1 MANWN
6 WLRPGMHI
14 KRWVFLI
21 TFGLMVL
28 FIGAMFL
35 TLAVFMPDA
44 QPFGMDAYGT
54 GIVFVVPGMIAVF
67 IGIYRLLRRIEKML
81 RRQDDNRNLGDIA
94 YQYNR
99 LEQGPR
105 FVCFGGGTGLS
116 TFLSGIREYSQRI
129 TAIVSVADDGGS
141 SGRLRLDFDM
151 IPPGDIRNC
160 LVALSDTSPA
170 MARLLQYRFPEG
182 EFSGHSFGNLFI
194 TVLAII
200 ENDFGSAI
208 REMNKILN
216 VRGQV
221 LPATLDKI
229 SLVANHPDGSKTTG
243 QQWIA
248 KSGKEIESLELKP
261 HPGDVSMDVLAAIRQ
276 ADLITLG
283 PGSLF
288 TSVLPNLLDPKV
300 VQAINDSPARVV
312 FIINTAGQIGETAGF
327 TVSTHLRMLRK
338 HAPNLR
344 VDIALVNDRP
354 PSEEQRAK
362 LAAKGVTPTE
372 YDVRETAAM
381 GVEIVLR
388 DVVNM
393 DNPVRH
399 DPRKTG
405 KAILEICTT
414 PEIGRRHAP
423 PGGGAEAV
431 GGQQA

>member
-1 MANWN
+1 MANWR

-21 TFGLMVL
+21 TVGLIIL

-35 TLAVFMPDA
+35 TLGVFMPDA
-44 QPFGMDAYGT
+44 QPFGMDPYGT
-54 GIVFVVPGMIAVF
+54 GVVFVVPGMIAVF

-81 RRQDDNRNLGDIA
+81 RRADDRRDLGEIA

-116 TFLSGIREYSQRI
+116 TFLAGIREYSQRI

-160 LVALSDTSPA
+160 LVALSDISPS

-200 ENDFGSAI
+200 ENDFGAAI
-208 REMNKILN
+208 REMNRILN

-229 SLVANHPDGSKTTG
+229 SLVANHTDGSKTTG

-261 HPGDVSMDVLAAIRQ
+261 HPGDVSMDVLAAIRR

-300 VQAINDSPARVV
+300 VRAINDSPARVV
-312 FIINTAGQIGETAGF
+312 FLVNTAGQVGETQGF
-327 TVSTHLRMLRK
+327 TVSRHLAMLKK
-338 HAPNLR
+338 HAPELK
-344 VDIALVNDRP
+344 VDIALVNNRP
-354 PSEEQRAK
+354 PTAEQIAA
-362 LAAKGVTPTE
+362 LAAKGIAPTE
-372 YDVRETAAM
+372 YDVGETGGM
-381 GVEIVLR
+381 GVEVMLYDVL
-388 DVVNM
+388 DTA
-393 DNPVRH
+393 NPVRH
-399 DPRKTG
+399 DPKKTG
-405 KAILEICTT
+405 RAIMEICADQDF
-414 PEIGRRHAP
+414 GR
-423 PGGGAEAV
+423 GAAR
-431 GGQQA
+431 ADRD

>member
-1 MANWN
+1 MSWR

-21 TFGLMVL
+21 TFGLIVL

-35 TLAVFMPDA
+35 TLGVFLPDA
-44 QPFGMDAYGT
+44 QPFGMDAYGK
-54 GIVFVVPGMIAVF
+54 GVVFVVPGMVAVF

-81 RRQDDNRNLGDIA
+81 RRQDDRRDLGEIA
-94 YQYNR
+94 YQYHR

-105 FVCFGGGTGLS
+105 LVCFGGGTGLS
-116 TFLSGIREYSQRI
+116 TFLSGVRDYSQRI

-160 LVALSDTSPA
+160 LVALADISPS

-194 TVLAII
+194 AVLAII

-208 REMNKILN
+208 REMNRILN

-248 KSGKEIESLELKP
+248 KCGKEIESLELRP

-300 VQAINDSPARVV
+300 TQAINDSPARVV
-312 FIINTAGQIGETAGF
+312 FIVNTAGQVGETEGF
-327 TVSTHLRMLRK
+327 AVSTHLKTLRK

-344 VDIALVNDRP
+344 VDIALVNNRP
-354 PSEEQRAK
+354 PAPEQLEK
-362 LAAKGVTPTE
+362 MLAKGVAPTE
-372 YDVRETAAM
+372 YDVRETRDM
-381 GVEIVLR
+381 GIEIILR
-388 DVVNM
+388 DVVNT
-393 DNPVRH
+393 DNPIRH
-399 DPRKTG
+399 DPQKTG
-405 KAILEICTT
+405 KAIMDICAN
-414 PEIGRRHAP
+414 PETGRRAASDSAPSAP
-423 PGGGAEAV
+423 PAPA
-431 GGQQA
+431 